1 MKEAQ
6 DLRAGNTIKVGEDLF
21 LVVKAVYNKGARSAS
36 SVRMKVKNLETNSI
50 TETVYRASDKFND
63 IVLERRNMQFLYGQ
77 NDLYTFMDDQ
87 NYEQM
92 DLNKEDLGDAL
103 FYLKEQMTI
112 SIVMYEGKA
121 VGVEMPIN
129 VESVIEYTEPAVKGD
144 TSGKVFKTAKLD
156 TGYEIQVPL
165 YCTIGEKIRI
175 DTRTNEFVSRV

>member
-36 SVRMKVKNLETNSI
+36 SVRLKIKNLETNSI
-50 TETVYRASDKFND
+50 SETVYRASDKFND
-63 IVLERRNMQFLYGQ
+63 IVLERRQMQFLYGQ
-77 NDLYTFMDDQ
+77 NDSYTFMDDQ
-87 NYEQM
+87 NYEQI
-92 DLNKEDLGDAL
+92 DLNKDDLGDAL

-129 VESVIEYTEPAVKGD
+129 VEAKIDYTEPAVKGD
-144 TSGKVFKTAKLD
+144 TSGKVYKTAKLE
-156 TGYEIQVPL
+156 TGYELQVPL
-165 YCTIGEKIRI
+165 YCNIGDMIRI
-175 DTRTNEFVSRV
+175 DTRTNDFVTRV

>member
-36 SVRMKVKNLETNSI
+36 SVRLKIKNLETNSI
-50 TETVYRASDKFND
+50 SETVYRASDKFND
-63 IVLERRNMQFLYGQ
+63 IVLERRQMQFLYGQ
-77 NDLYTFMDDQ
+77 NDSYTFMDDQ
-87 NYEQM
+87 NYEQI
-92 DLNKEDLGDAL
+92 DLNKDDLGDAL

-129 VESVIEYTEPAVKGD
+129 VEAKIDYTEPAVKGD
-144 TSGKVFKTAKLD
+144 TSGKVYKTAKLE
-156 TGYEIQVPL
+156 TGYELQVPL
-165 YCTIGEKIRI
+165 YCNIGEMIRI
-175 DTRTNEFVSRV
+175 DTRTNEFVTRV

>member
-36 SVRMKVKNLETNSI
+36 SVRLKIKNLETNSI
-50 TETVYRASDKFND
+50 SETVYRASDKFND
-63 IVLERRNMQFLYGQ
+63 IVLERRQMQFLYGQ
-77 NDLYTFMDDQ
+77 NDSYTFMDDQ
-87 NYEQM
+87 NYEQI
-92 DLNKEDLGDAL
+92 DLNKDDLGDAL

-129 VESVIEYTEPAVKGD
+129 VEAKIDYTEPAVKGD
-144 TSGKVFKTAKLD
+144 TSGKVYKTAKLE
-156 TGYEIQVPL
+156 TGYELQVPL
-165 YCTIGEKIRI
+165 YCNIGDMIRI
-175 DTRTNEFVSRV
+175 DTRTNEFVTRV

>member
-36 SVRMKVKNLETNSI
+36 SVRLKIKNLETNSI
-50 TETVYRASDKFND
+50 SETVYRASDKFND
-63 IVLERRNMQFLYGQ
+63 IVLERRQMQFLYGQ
-77 NDLYTFMDDQ
+77 NDSYTFMDDQ
-87 NYEQM
+87 NYEQI
-92 DLNKEDLGDAL
+92 DLNKDDLGDAL

-129 VESVIEYTEPAVKGD
+129 VEARIEYTEPAVKGD
-144 TSGKVFKTAKLD
+144 TSGKVFKTAKLE

-165 YCTIGEKIRI
+165 YCTIGEMIRI
-175 DTRTNEFVSRV
+175 DTRTNEFVTRV

>member
-36 SVRMKVKNLETNSI
+36 SVRLKIKNLETNSI
-50 TETVYRASDKFND
+50 SETVYRASDKFND
-63 IVLERRNMQFLYGQ
+63 IVLERRQMQFLYGQ
-77 NDLYTFMDDQ
+77 NDSYTFMDDQ
-87 NYEQM
+87 NYEQI
-92 DLNKEDLGDAL
+92 DLNKDDLGDAL

-129 VESVIEYTEPAVKGD
+129 VEAKIDYTEPAVKGD
-144 TSGKVFKTAKLD
+144 TSGKVYKTAKLE

-165 YCTIGEKIRI
+165 YCNIGDMIRI
-175 DTRTNEFVSRV
+175 DTRTNEFVTRV